1 MESSVRDQIRNSVRL
16 LPTIA
21 RIRLL
26 LELSKEELERVEGEL
41 AHLVA
46 VAGDVRSTPA
56 SADDLR
62 EPVLLPDD
70 RCPYSADELRTMR
83 SETGGRKLSEIL
95 SGHGLS

>member
-1 MESSVRDQIRNSVRL
+1 MESTVRDQIRNSVRL

-26 LELSKEELERVEGEL
+26 LELSKEELERFEGEL
-41 AHLVA
+41 ARL
-46 VAGDVRSTPA
+46 TELA
-56 SADDLR
+56 SSEDDLR

-70 RCPYSADELRTMR
+70 RCPYSADELRRMR

-95 SGHGLS
+95 SGRGLP